1 MGKQGQIGASIFSM
15 LVLFGTAVFMLYAYK
30 TQKTPGTA
38 SYELSA
44 RFVSATGLARG
55 ADVDMAGVRVGR
67 VSSVT
72 LDTQTQMAIVRFRVD
87 TALRLP
93 RDSLL
98 SIGSATLS
106 SDSALMIEPGSATE
120 FAAPGTLLTHT
131 TEPTSLE
138 QQVSNYIFGVS
149 TLEQ

>member
-1 MGKQGQIGASIFSM
+1 MSKQGQIGASIFSI
-15 LVLFGTAVFMLYAYK
+15 LVLLGTATFMLYAYK

-44 RFVSATGLARG
+44 RFVSATGLAHG

-72 LDTQTQMAIVRFRVD
+72 LDTQTQMAIVRFQLD
-87 TALRLP
+87 KALRLP
-93 RDSLL
+93 KDSLL

-106 SDSALMIEPGSATE
+106 SDSALMIEPGSTTDY
-120 FAAPGTLLTHT
+120 AAPGTMLTHT
-131 TEPTSLE
+131 MEPTSLE
-138 QQVSNYIFGVS
+138 QQVSNYIFGVGS
-149 TLEQ
+149 LGQ